1 MTFDKDPGY
10 LQAAQLLKSWDDI
23 LVICHAN
30 PDGDALGSMAGL
42 VWGLRALGKRAAW
55 YCGDPVPPRFSY
67 LFEGMEKQEFS
78 PAHIVTVD
86 VADPTLLGD
95 AWDKFGH
102 GIELAIDHHGTHKSF
117 SPTRWVCPNFAA
129 TAEMVWLLL
138 QELQAVPSKELAN
151 SIYTGIATDTGCF
164 RHRNTSPHAL
174 RTAAEMLELGA
185 EAGDINQKIFGTK
198 SRAQIQA
205 EGLVAESMEFACQ
218 GKVAL
223 VQIPLSIYKATG
235 ATEDELGSLAD
246 MPRQVEGVLVGV
258 TLKEKPEGKIKV
270 GVRVNPPANAAEI
283 CGKFGG
289 GGHVGAAGCTLAG
302 MDMEEA
308 RQTILAACQAYLAN
322 LG

>member
-1 MTFDKDPGY
+1 MVFRSVNSILTKGVLRGGGDTRFLMVADVLFLWIVAVPLGY
-10 LQAAQLLKSWDDI
+10 L
-23 LVICHAN
+23 
-30 PDGDALGSMAGL
+30 AGL
-42 VWGLRALGKRAAW
+42 VWGLRALGKRASW

-86 VADPTLLGD
+86 VADPSLLGD

-102 GIELAIDHHGTHKSF
+102 GIELAIDHHSTHKSF
-117 SPTRWVCPNFAA
+117 SPTSWVCPSFAA

-138 QELQAVPSKELAN
+138 QKL
-151 SIYTGIATDTGCF
+151 ATDTGCF

-218 GKVAL
+218 GKAAL

-235 ATEDELGSLAD
+235 ATEDELGSLA
-246 MPRQVEGVLVGV
+246 
-258 TLKEKPEGKIKV
+258 
-270 GVRVNPPANAAEI
+270 
-283 CGKFGG
+283 
-289 GGHVGAAGCTLAG
+289 AG
-302 MDMEEA
+302 
-308 RQTILAACQAYLAN
+308 
-322 LG
+322 